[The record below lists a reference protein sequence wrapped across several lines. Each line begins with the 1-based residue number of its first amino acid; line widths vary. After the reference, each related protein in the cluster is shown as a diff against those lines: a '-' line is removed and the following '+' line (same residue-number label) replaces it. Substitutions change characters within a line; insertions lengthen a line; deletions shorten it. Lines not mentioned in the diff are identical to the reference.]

1 MQLHEKR
8 LATHDKQIATIRGLV
23 EAGMR
28 LVVGTRKDMREL
40 LAAQKRTEA
49 SLQALIERR

>member
-1 MQLHEKR
+1 LELHEKR
-8 LATHDKQIATIRGLV
+8 LATHDKQIATIRDLV

-28 LVVGTRKDMREL
+28 LAVGTRKDMREL